1 MSFTII
7 NELDYKTTGPRI
19 VEKNKVAV
27 FKNTQGNIIGENTEN
42 IKINNGIEISNENNT
57 GSIILEPS
65 SYSISQTLTFPA
77 TKGTSGQILENDGS
91 GQLSWVNNGGG
102 GGSGDVK
109 GPVGSTDTAIAIYD
123 GTTGKKIKNT
133 GVTIDGTDSISTT
146 GDLDAN
152 NVNASSLNTKNT
164 GTGEVKFVT
173 APSSVITQ
181 TLTFPATASIA
192 GQLLENDGTGKL
204 SWVTPTGTGDV
215 EGPAVSTG
223 NAIAIYDGTTGK
235 KIKNTGVTID
245 SSDNISTTG
254 TVSGA
259 TNSTFGTLTLADG
272 SITDSGGTISFGD
285 ENISTTGTVSG
296 ATNSTF
302 GTLTLADGSITDSGG
317 TISFGDENISTTGTI
332 TTTGINLDPVD
343 ATNTGEIKFKELS
356 VNGTNYISL
365 KASDSIDND
374 VSLTLPSA
382 DTTIPRYVLGSD
394 ASGNLDWYNR
404 ADLWATNTSYSRND
418 VVIAE
423 YESEYRFFIAL
434 NSFTSTGSPFP
445 GSQTIYIPPSGTG
458 TNWQEISPFRGAIE
472 GQISFAASL
481 TPSALTGDVDNYN
494 PSGLGS
500 TNFLRLQTDGGN
512 YTISGIAAPVP
523 VVNQG
528 IFIVNIGSTGNIQ
541 LLNNNSSSDTG
552 NRFLIG
558 GNKTIQ
564 DDEGIMLIY
573 DDVSNRWRSQAIQI

>member
-65 SYSISQTLTFPA
+65 SSSISQTLTFPA
-77 TKGTSGQILENDGS
+77 TKGTLGQILENDGS

-133 GVTIDGTDSISTT
+133 GVTIDGTDNISTT
-146 GDLDAN
+146 GTVSGATN
-152 NVNASSLNTKNT
+152 STF
-164 GTGEVKFVT
+164 G
-173 APSSVITQ
+173 
-181 TLTFPATASIA
+181 TLTLADGSITDS
-192 GQLLENDGTGKL
+192 GGTI
-204 SWVTPTGTGDV
+204 SFGT
-215 EGPAVSTG
+215 
-223 NAIAIYDGTTGK
+223 
-235 KIKNTGVTID
+235 
-245 SSDNISTTG
+245 DNISTTG

-272 SITDSGGTISFGD
+272 SITDSGGTISFD
-285 ENISTTGTVSG
+285 
-296 ATNSTF
+296 
-302 GTLTLADGSITDSGG
+302 
-317 TISFGDENISTTGTI
+317 DENISTTGTI

-356 VNGTNYISL
+356 TTGTNYISL

-404 ADLWATNTSYSRND
+404 ADLWATNTSYSQND

-494 PSGLGS
+494 PNGLGS